1 MSDNNNPLFNQ
12 SLEKGLA
19 VLRGFGAARRTMTLA
34 DIAVAADI
42 SKSSAQRMVHT
53 LEELGYV
60 RKHPQSR
67 RFQLTPK
74 VMEIGYNYLAADIL
88 VDVANPYLAELNQIT
103 GETVNLTEP
112 DGLDMVYV
120 SRFVAPKFIPIHM
133 PIGSRIPMYCTGGGR
148 AYLSGLADD
157 EIRRVLQDSPLTEL
171 TRYTLTDAEAI
182 FERVLASRKQGYATN
197 KEEMFLGD
205 MTLAAPIFNNNGLPV
220 AAVHVVVPSSRWTL
234 QDAEDKLASSVI
246 QCARA
251 ISNSIR
257 TL

>member
-1 MSDNNNPLFNQ
+1 MSDSNNPLFNQ

-34 DIAVAADI
+34 DIAQVAGI

-88 VDVANPYLAELNQIT
+88 VDVANPYLAELNQLT

-148 AYLSGLADD
+148 ADLSGLGDD
-157 EIRRVLQDSPLTEL
+157 EIRRVLQDSTLAEL
-171 TRYTLTDAEAI
+171 TRYTLTDATAI
-182 FERVLASRKQGYATN
+182 FERVITSRNQGYATN

-205 MTLAAPIFNNNGLPV
+205 MTIAAPIFNSNGLPV
-220 AAVHVVVPSSRWTL
+220 AAVHVVVPSSRWSMEE
-234 QDAEDKLASSVI
+234 AEDKLASTVI
-246 QCARA
+246 QCARG

>member
-1 MSDNNNPLFNQ
+1 MSDHNNPLFNQ

-19 VLRGFGAARRTMTLA
+19 VLRGFGAARRTMNLA
-34 DIAVAADI
+34 DIAQVAGI
-42 SKSSAQRMVHT
+42 SKSSAQRMIHT

-120 SRFVAPKFIPIHM
+120 ARFVAPKFIPVHM
-133 PIGSRIPMYCTGGGR
+133 PMQRMKRLPPVSITKKNPMLKRQAMIRFQDRIM
-148 AYLSGLADD
+148 
-157 EIRRVLQDSPLTEL
+157 RRWAMILY
-171 TRYTLTDAEAI
+171 R
-182 FERVLASRKQGYATN
+182 
-197 KEEMFLGD
+197 
-205 MTLAAPIFNNNGLPV
+205 
-220 AAVHVVVPSSRWTL
+220 
-234 QDAEDKLASSVI
+234 
-246 QCARA
+246 
-251 ISNSIR
+251 
-257 TL
+257 

>member
-1 MSDNNNPLFNQ
+1 MSDSNNPLFNQ

-34 DIAVAADI
+34 DIAQVAGI

-74 VMEIGYNYLAADIL
+74 VMEIGYNYLAADTL
-88 VDVANPYLAELNQIT
+88 VDVANPYLAELNQLT

-112 DGLDMVYV
+112 DGVSMVYV
-120 SRFVAPKFIPIHM
+120 ARFVAPKFIPIHM
-133 PIGSRIPMYCTGGGR
+133 PIGSRIPMYLSGGGR
-148 AYLSGLADD
+148 AYLSGLPD
-157 EIRRVLQDSPLTEL
+157 EDVHAALQASDIRPFTQH
-171 TRYTLTDAEAI
+171 TLTDPAAI
-182 FERVLASRKQGYATN
+182 FERIQAARSKGYATN

-205 MTLAAPIFNNNGLPV
+205 MTLAAPVYGSHGLPV
-220 AAVHVVVPSSRWTL
+220 AAVHVVAPSSRWSME
-234 QDAEDKLASSVI
+234 DAELKMGSAIV

-251 ISNSIR
+251 ISNAIR

>member
-1 MSDNNNPLFNQ
+1 MSDHNNPLFNQ

-19 VLRGFGAARRTMTLA
+19 VLRGFGAARRTMNLA
-34 DIAVAADI
+34 DIAQVAGI

-88 VDVANPYLAELNQIT
+88 VDVANPYLAELNQLT

-112 DGLDMVYV
+112 DGVSMVFV
-120 SRFVAPKFIPIHM
+120 ARFAAPKFIPIHM
-133 PIGSRIPMYCTGGGR
+133 PIGSRIPMYLSGGGR
-148 AYLSGLADD
+148 AYLSGLADED
-157 EIRRVLQDSPLTEL
+157 VHAILNASEITAFTQ
-171 TRYTLTDAEAI
+171 YTLTDPAAI
-182 FERVLASRKQGYATN
+182 FERILTARIKGYATN

-205 MTLAAPIFNNNGLPV
+205 MTLAAPIYGSNGTPV
-220 AAVHVVVPSSRWTL
+220 AAVHVVAPCSRWSMEE
-234 QDAEDKLASSVI
+234 AEDKMSSAII

-251 ISNSIR
+251 ISTSIR

>member
-1 MSDNNNPLFNQ
+1 MSEHNNPLFNQ

-19 VLRGFGAARRTMTLA
+19 VLRGFGAARRTMNLA
-34 DIAVAADI
+34 DIAQVAGI

-53 LEELGYV
+53 LEELGYI

-88 VDVANPYLAELNQIT
+88 VDVANPYLAELNQLT

-148 AYLSGLADD
+148 AYLSGLGDD
-157 EIRRVLQDSPLTEL
+157 EIRRVLQDSTLAEL
-171 TRYTLTDAEAI
+171 TRYTLTDATAI
-182 FERVLASRKQGYATN
+182 FERVITSRNQGYATN

-205 MTLAAPIFNNNGLPV
+205 MTIAAPIFNSNGLPV
-220 AAVHVVVPSSRWTL
+220 AAVHVVVPSSRWSMEE
-234 QDAEDKLASSVI
+234 AEDKLASTVI
-246 QCARA
+246 QCARG

>member
-1 MSDNNNPLFNQ
+1 MSDSNNPLFNQ

-34 DIAVAADI
+34 DIAQVAGI

-88 VDVANPYLAELNQIT
+88 VDVANPYLAELNQLT

-148 AYLSGLADD
+148 AYLSGLGDD
-157 EIRRVLQDSPLTEL
+157 EIRRVLQDSTLAEL
-171 TRYTLTDAEAI
+171 TRYTLTDVTAI
-182 FERVLASRKQGYATN
+182 FERVITSRNQGYATN

-205 MTLAAPIFNNNGLPV
+205 MTIAAPIFNSNGLPV
-220 AAVHVVVPSSRWTL
+220 AAVHVVVPSSRWSMEE
-234 QDAEDKLASSVI
+234 AEDKLSSTVI
-246 QCARA
+246 QCARG

>member
-1 MSDNNNPLFNQ
+1 MSEHNNPLFNQ

-19 VLRGFGAARRTMTLA
+19 VLRGFGAARRTMNLA
-34 DIAVAADI
+34 DIAQVAGI

-53 LEELGYV
+53 LEELGYI

-74 VMEIGYNYLAADIL
+74 VMEIGYNYLAADTL
-88 VDVANPYLAELNQIT
+88 VDVANPYLAELNQLT

-112 DGLDMVYV
+112 DGVSMVYGA
-120 SRFVAPKFIPIHM
+120 RFVAPKFIPIHM
-133 PIGSRIPMYCTGGGR
+133 PIGSRIPMYLSGGGR
-148 AYLSGLADD
+148 AYLSGLPD
-157 EIRRVLQDSPLTEL
+157 EDVHAALQASDIRPFTQH
-171 TRYTLTDAEAI
+171 TLTDPAAI
-182 FERVLASRKQGYATN
+182 FERIQAARSKGYATN

-205 MTLAAPIFNNNGLPV
+205 MTLAAPVYGSHGLPV
-220 AAVHVVVPSSRWTL
+220 AAVHVVAPSSRWSME
-234 QDAEDKLASSVI
+234 DAELKMGSAIV

-251 ISNSIR
+251 ISNAIR

>member
-1 MSDNNNPLFNQ
+1 MSDHNNPLFNQ

-19 VLRGFGAARRTMTLA
+19 VLRGFGAARRTMNLA
-34 DIAVAADI
+34 DIAQVAGI
-42 SKSSAQRMVHT
+42 SKSSAQRMIHT

-120 SRFVAPKFIPIHM
+120 ARFVAPKFIPVHM
-133 PIGSRIPMYCTGGGR
+133 PIGSRIPMYCSGSGR
-148 AYLSGLADD
+148 AYLSVLGDD
-157 EIRRVLQDSPLTEL
+157 EIHSMLESSDRVTFTQH
-171 TRYTLTDAEAI
+171 TLTDTSSI
-182 FERVLASRKQGYATN
+182 FKRIQISRAQGYATN
-197 KEEMFLGD
+197 QEEMFLGD
-205 MTLAAPIFNNNGLPV
+205 MTIAAPVVNSHGLPV
-220 AAVHVVVPSSRWTL
+220 ASVHVVVPCSRWTL
-234 QDAEDKLASSVI
+234 PDAEQKMASSVI
-246 QCARA
+246 QCARS
-251 ISNSIR
+251 ISSSIR

>member
-1 MSDNNNPLFNQ
+1 MSEHNNPLFNQ

-19 VLRGFGAARRTMTLA
+19 VLRGFGAARRTMNLA
-34 DIAVAADI
+34 DIAQVAGI

-53 LEELGYV
+53 LEELGYI

-74 VMEIGYNYLAADIL
+74 VMEIGYNYLAADTL
-88 VDVANPYLAELNQIT
+88 VDVANPYLAELNQLT

-112 DGLDMVYV
+112 DGVSMVYV
-120 SRFVAPKFIPIHM
+120 ARFVAPKFISIHM
-133 PIGSRIPMYCTGGGR
+133 PIGSRIPMYLSGGGR
-148 AYLSGLADD
+148 AYLSGLPD
-157 EIRRVLQDSPLTEL
+157 EDVHAALQASDIRPFTQH
-171 TRYTLTDAEAI
+171 TLTDPAAI
-182 FERVLASRKQGYATN
+182 FERIQAARSKGYATN

-205 MTLAAPIFNNNGLPV
+205 MTLAAPVYGSHGLPV
-220 AAVHVVVPSSRWTL
+220 AAVHVVAPSSRWSME
-234 QDAEDKLASSVI
+234 DAELKMGSAIV

-251 ISNSIR
+251 ISNAIR